1 MASDRDRKM
10 WWLSLVGLPPLVAA
24 AIAINAWRN
33 IEDYRHR
40 IEVSIMHG
48 PDHLDYAGASW
59 RLEKVRLIGD
69 GRDTQLKLPGQMRL
83 VIVRMVA
90 TATRDIGEGWGQCE
104 ISLTDGAGRRW
115 RPLDVNLS
123 NDISRDLEPDKDP
136 VSGCGI
142 TSLTPPPKD
151 HAVLI
156 EEKFVV
162 PAEAVSALSARL
174 SVAALRPKA
183 IGFSLSLN

>member
-1 MASDRDRKM
+1 MASDRGGKI
-10 WWLSLVGLPPLVAA
+10 WWLSLASVLPLVAA
-24 AIAINAWRN
+24 AFVINAWRN
-33 IEDYRHR
+33 IEDYSHR
-40 IEVSIMHG
+40 IEASITQG
-48 PDHLDYAGASW
+48 SDDIDYADASW
-59 RLEKVRLIGD
+59 RIEKVRLLGD

-90 TATRDIGEGWGQCE
+90 TATRDIGDGWGQCE

-123 NDISRDLEPDKDP
+123 NDISRDLEPKKDP
-136 VSGCGI
+136 VRGCGI
-142 TSLTPPPKD
+142 TSLTPPAKN

-162 PAEAVSALSARL
+162 PADAVPVLSARL
-174 SVAALRPKA
+174 SVAALRPEA
-183 IGFSLSLN
+183 IGFSLRLD